1 MVLGL
6 TACGKDGVKVKSA
19 NALGRKLSNSSNAKI
34 NVTEELALEEP
45 IVITGEK
52 EIVGEGTITAA
63 MKGSEE
69 VYMITVAEGGKL
81 TIGGSVKI
89 DAASLMGAVHVQ
101 DGGSVVVKGKAVVKN
116 ASEAAAN
123 ALVEGSLEVK
133 GGNLKGAKGHNII
146 NKNTTTISGGKVTGS
161 GDKYAGIY
169 NEATL
174 TQNGGK
180 VSAAYNNISNLKGAT
195 FTFEGGTNEN
205 SIRDGVF
212 VAEGATLKATNKD
225 ATIVNAGARGILLQ
239 GQADI
244 KVITVKECGDSLV
257 KVTKTGVLN
266 LGNGVLQG
274 GNYHGVDNAGS
285 MNMLGGNISLN
296 ANCGIVNTGTLKVM
310 SGNISENANKGILN
324 KHQGKADVTS
334 AMVTFTS
341 NKTAIANEDK
351 AVFEFAKAKLLMSTQ
366 TNIYCYDGTMNIHD
380 ASLNASTSN
389 NIRIVDGVINMA
401 NVEVKG
407 NSQKSNTSH
416 HGIYMEGGVINAEN
430 VTVSMTTGHGIR
442 NKGGVFKGKNIIM
455 HDINRVAVSQAKHD
469 YLEDVEGLIEI
480 EGLEIQST
488 NYANVYNEGGG
499 IVKITNAK
507 LAVASSNSVR
517 SNDGKTELT
526 NVTIPGHKEG
536 SKDNIHGIY
545 LEGGEIIAKNVTI
558 QDTSGNALRNKNGK
572 FVGKNIKMT
581 NVKGQSA
588 IWNLPLSDEE
598 KNGIID
604 IDGLTVK
611 NSASKNITLDC
622 GVTIIKNAVLGKTG
636 ANNIKMQNNAATL
649 KLYDV
654 KIEGQIEDATANTH
668 GIMVEGGNVYGEKVQ
683 IADTKASG
691 IRCKMGKV
699 DLKDVTMTNLGQA
712 GISNSK
718 MTKDGEL
725 KGVGHLTIDGL
736 TITKAGTN
744 NVVLDAGTVTIKNG
758 VLGKVETNNHNTKVS
773 GTGVLTMKNVKV
785 EGTSNSSKYGII
797 AEGGDA
803 ILEDVQIYDL
813 ARSGIH
819 ANKATSE
826 VTGKNI
832 TISNG
837 VFGVTGSNGSIT
849 IDGLTTSNIS
859 DNNVL
864 ADNLLKVTLK
874 NSTLGET
881 TGHNV
886 KATGDAIVS
895 LKKTEILGVTDGSK
909 HGVMAEGGDVEL
921 TNVTISNVKNTAIR
935 INKATSKVTGE
946 NVTIT
951 NSGNG
956 VTGTNG
962 KVVINGL
969 TTTGITGNNVVSDGG
984 ANFTI
989 KNGDLC
995 QVTGDAH
1002 NVKVTGSSNLKMT
1015 DTVVRGTTSD
1025 SKYGIIAEGGD
1036 AVLKNVEFYD
1046 LAKSAIHANKETS
1059 KVTGENITIARGVAG
1074 ITGSAG
1080 TIELKKVKTSELSD
1094 NNITISGTCVV
1105 TVTKSTGGYGLGVTN
1120 GHSVKVVDNA
1130 VVNLDTVEI
1139 EGVTAT
1145 DKHGVMAEGGDVV
1158 LNNVLIHDVANS
1170 AIRINK
1176 PTSEVTGT
1184 KVVIKDSN
1192 NAVSG
1197 SDGTVTIDGLTT
1209 SGISNNNVLV
1219 SGSSD
1224 EAGCVVTITN
1234 GNLGWT
1240 AGHNVKAETYGKVYL
1255 KDTELNGVVSA
1266 GKYGVMAEGGYANLD
1281 NVKIKA
1287 VTEAAIRSN
1296 KDTSVVEGT
1305 DVTITKSGV
1314 GVSVSAGNV
1323 TLNELKSTATTSNVT
1338 VSGGET
1344 IITNSSLNKTG
1355 DSNAVVSGGVLKLD
1369 DVDVNGT
1376 SANYG
1381 VLVTAGKL
1389 EVKPNVTV
1397 KDTAAEGVYNQG
1409 GTIEGNQLTIQNTG
1423 ATALHNTNGGK
1434 TTFTNLKVSG
1444 TKSVYNIWNEGENS
1458 SVSVDG
1464 GELGKSASNNVV
1476 AAGGTVTLKNI
1487 DVNGTGGKASNN
1499 IHGVLASGGDVVL
1512 ENVGITGAAT
1522 AGIRVNN
1529 AASTVSGNNIE
1540 IKSCYTGIST
1550 NYGETVINGLTTS
1563 GMTDSNIAATDY
1575 AKVTVNKYA
1584 NGDKS
1589 VLGKTGGHNVK
1600 SEGDNKECLVTLND
1614 VEMQGSSSSAHY
1626 TVIAQGGDVALTNAT
1641 LNGASA
1647 KAAIRVNR
1655 ASSSVMGTNVTIKD
1669 VAMGITASAGEV
1681 NIAELTSSATNTN
1694 VVTEGA
1700 TVTLT
1705 GKTLSSTAKD
1715 NIQVTSGT
1723 LTLDNVAVN
1732 GSTGGC
1738 GIHITGGTVYAKNK
1752 LTVKDT
1758 LEQGIYLEGGT
1769 FDALED
1775 GVNAEVTV
1783 QNTGRT
1789 DKDANRKSGIYNKGG
1804 IFDVKK
1810 LYVNNT
1816 SGEGVVNAN
1825 GGQITLDYVEVEGV
1839 DRWYTVKNTGA
1850 GSQFTINGGELKQSQ
1865 SHNVCAENGTL
1876 TLNNVIISGTQ
1887 SNHGV
1892 YATKGT
1898 VILNRV
1904 QINDSAVAGIR
1915 INDVDAKVTGTGVT
1929 INGGNYGIWG
1939 STGTVDIVDLDI
1951 SNIKSNNIITDN
1963 ECTIRVNTPADGS
1976 NVADGVTNEFKT
1988 TKDSHNVR
1996 ANGKGHVYLANMKIT
2011 NETSGSYA
2019 IIADNAVG
2027 YVDLA
2032 NVIIESTNEKA
2043 AIRTNNASNIVKGT
2057 NLTVN
2062 AAEGISNGGSTVELN
2077 QYDASGVSANK
2088 HGIWNDGTLKVSGT
2102 IKSTIYM
2109 NKAETLNAVGALTG
2123 SQIKIDWAKNADDSL
2138 RIPTDLVAIQFAN
2151 ETDATEMQNSITL
2164 GANVGDKYTAY
2175 FFKDQMLL
2183 NDKTNLQF
2191 TVRNYK
2197 ELTDTMAAIETQ
2209 DASKATITIAGDIEV
2224 TAEIVIKAGRNIDL
2238 VDDGNARTIIR
2249 SASYQGDLFNVEEGA
2264 TLTLRSTGTNEAP
2277 KLLVD
2282 GGSTKQNPIIT
2293 EAGSSFVN
2301 NNGTLI
2307 VESGVQFANVL
2318 GSATKG
2324 ANTRSLA
2331 IAAGTTSVT
2340 EFKGVLRNF
2349 VGQDCNYDIAFTVNK
2364 TQGYTIE
2371 DALIEDNY
2379 TPGEGI
2385 IRLEG
2390 GGQLTIKNSVFRRNN
2405 AAKKAG
2411 VVSESGNVNNKLTVE
2426 GCTFENNSAVQ
2437 NGGVFDVNCSTIGN
2451 VVLRNS
2457 TFKNNSAYEGGAI
2470 NMVTGAHITLVDCE
2484 FMGNTTSRVETK
2496 ESKCGFGDI
2505 RLGGNH
2511 EKGGITISGKMIV
2524 DIYMNQAG
2532 KINIAGA
2539 LAEGSKVVA
2548 NWRIGKVDAAI
2559 KGASW
2564 DGILFA
2570 NNDDMN
2576 ASKDFIELSSNTNN
2590 TYALTF
2596 ANAKG
2601 TLVKLEKATN
2611 QAELQEKLTA
2621 AASAGNTVYIGISSD
2636 MEISSTVSVPN
2647 GANVVLI
2654 NDGTTRTIKRAA
2666 TLTSKHMIEVAS
2678 GATLTITSTGENTT
2692 PALYIDG
2699 GSKSNPQ
2706 VVTTGYTSLIHNIGT
2721 LSVESGVEITNVIS
2735 ATTYGRGYGILA
2747 DKNTTTT
2754 FEGKITSIEGR
2765 GGDRGIAAVVMT
2777 GAEFTFD
2784 NAIVENNKTNGR
2796 SAVYVEGGGH
2806 VNAKNSVFRNNS
2818 ADVEGGVFSD
2828 SGNASNKIIVE
2839 NCVFENNSSGNGGV
2853 FFIRCTTANNM
2864 KITDSTFTGNSAT
2877 NGGVLYNEGKITFI
2891 GTDDKVATFKNNTA
2905 SKWGGA
2911 IYANKGNLDVNGYV
2925 FETNSAQAGGAILLF
2940 STATVKNTTFTGNHT
2955 NVTGGFEGG
2964 AIYVNNNATFENC
2977 IFDANSA
2984 KTNGGAICM
2993 SGDAKTITLSG
3004 TNGAVFTNNKAG
3016 GVGGAIYLFK
3026 GILNGSGY
3034 TFTNNTP
3041 ENISRNTYYSAENNL
3056 GIVDV
3061 TFNKK

>member
-1 MVLGL
+1 MNKRIRKIFIFSLLCIFIVLGL

-19 NALGRKLSNSSNAKI
+19 NALARKLTNSSTAKI

-133 GGNLKGAKGHNII
+133 GGNLKDAKGHNII
-146 NKNTTTISGGKVTGS
+146 NKNITTISGGKVTGS

-180 VSAAYNNISNLKGAT
+180 VSTAYNNISNLKGST

-296 ANCGIVNTGTLKVM
+296 ANCGIVNTGTLKVT

-324 KHQGKADVTS
+324 KHKGKADVTS
-334 AMVTFTS
+334 PMVTLTS

-389 NIRIVDGVINMA
+389 NVRIVDGVINMT

-416 HGIYMEGGVINAEN
+416 HGIYMEGGIINAEN

-455 HDINRVAVSQAKHD
+455 HDINRVAVSQGKHD
-469 YLEDVEGLIEI
+469 YLEDAEGLTEI
-480 EGLEIQST
+480 DGLEVQST
-488 NYANVYNEGGG
+488 NYSNIWNEGGG
-499 IVKITNAK
+499 TVKITNAK

-517 SNDGKTELT
+517 SNDGKMELT

-536 SKDNIHGIY
+536 SKNNIHGIY
-545 LEGGEIIAKNVTI
+545 LEGGEIVAKNVVI
-558 QDTSGNALRNKNGK
+558 SNTSGNAIRNKNGK
-572 FVGKNIKMT
+572 FIGTKINIS
-581 NVKGQSA
+581 NVKGDTA
-588 IWNLPLSDEE
+588 IANLPLDDDN
-598 KNGIID
+598 KNGIVN
-604 IDGLTVK
+604 IDGLTIK
-611 NSASKNITLDC
+611 KSSGKNITLDS
-622 GVTIIKNAVLGKTG
+622 GVTTIKNATLGAAP
-636 ANNIKMQNNAATL
+636 ANNIKLQNNAATL
-649 KLYDV
+649 NLYNV
-654 KIEGQIEDATANTH
+654 KVEGQIEDATANTH
-668 GIMVEGGNVYGEKVQ
+668 GIMVEGGNVYGDNVQ
-683 IADTKASG
+683 IYDTNACG
-691 IRCKMGKV
+691 IRCKMGVV
-699 DLKDVTMTNLGQA
+699 DLKNVTMTNLGQA

-718 MTKDGEL
+718 MTKDGVVQ
-725 KGVGHLTIDGL
+725 GVGDVTIDGL
-736 TITKAGTN
+736 TLTKAGTN

-909 HGVMAEGGDVEL
+909 HGVMAEGGDVNL
-921 TNVTISNVKNTAIR
+921 TDVTISNVKNTAIR

-969 TTTGITGNNVVSDGG
+969 TTTGIAGNNVVSDGG

-1002 NVKVTGSSNLKMT
+1002 NVKVTGSSNLKIT

-1036 AVLKNVEFYD
+1036 AVLKNVEIYD
-1046 LAKSAIHANKETS
+1046 VAKSAIHTNKETS
-1059 KVTGENITIARGVAG
+1059 KVTGENITIANGVQG

-1080 TIELKKVKTSELSD
+1080 IIELKKVKTSGLSD
-1094 NNITISGTCVV
+1094 NNISIGGTCVV

-1120 GHSVKVVDNA
+1120 GHSVKVVDDA
-1130 VVNLDTVEI
+1130 IVNLDTVEI

-1145 DKHGVMAEGGDVV
+1145 DRHGVMAEGGDVV

-1224 EAGCVVTITN
+1224 EAGCVVTVTN
-1234 GNLGWT
+1234 GILGWT

-1305 DVTITKSGV
+1305 VVTITKSGV

-1344 IITNSSLNKTG
+1344 IINNSTLSKTG

-1409 GTIEGNQLTIQNTG
+1409 GTIEGDKLTIQNTG
-1423 ATALHNTNGGK
+1423 AAALHNANGGK
-1434 TTFTNLKVSG
+1434 TTLTNLNVSG
-1444 TKSVYNIWNEGENS
+1444 SKSYNIWNEGENS
-1458 SVSVDG
+1458 SVTVDG
-1464 GELGKSASNNVV
+1464 GELAKSASNNVV
-1476 AAGGTVTLKNI
+1476 VAGGKVTLKNL
-1487 DVNGTGGKASNN
+1487 DVNGTGGSSSNN

-1512 ENVGITGAAT
+1512 EKVTITGSAT
-1522 AGIRVNN
+1522 AAIRVNN
-1529 AASTVSGNNIE
+1529 ANSKVEGTDVTFGTGYLGISANNGETIINGLKTSGLTQNNILASDSAQVTINAYANGDKSELGATTKSHNVKATPDALVTLNDVKVLGSTSSNAVMAEGGDFVLNNVDIEGAAKGTGIRINNTKSLVTGTNVTINGCNYGISYNGNIDITGLTCNATTANVEITGGTFNVKDATFGKTTGSNVLVKGGAITLEKATINGTSGTEDAYGIEVSKGTINLKGDIVLQDTKLEGIYNYGGTINGTEANSIKIKNTGSSAIKGEAGTTNLKGITITEVKKNNSILCSGTNTVITITGGTIEKTPSNSINISGGTVTLNDVDVKGTAALSSGNLHNVI
-1540 IKSCYTGIST
+1540 ISNGKLVLNGVDFSGADCASIRVTGASAEVAGSNVT
-1550 NYGETVINGLTTS
+1550 MQGGEMGIWASEGSVVLDGLTTS
-1563 GMTDSNIAATDY
+1563 DITANNIAAAGDS
-1575 AKVTVNKYA
+1575 KVTINKYA
-1584 NGDKS
+1584 NGEKS

-1600 SEGDNKECLVTLND
+1600 AEGENKDNLVTLND
-1614 VEMQGSSSSAHY
+1614 VELKGSSSSAHY
-1626 TVIAQGGDVALTNAT
+1626 TIIAQGGDVSLNNVTMSGAT
-1641 LNGASA
+1641 A
-1647 KAAIRVNR
+1647 KAAMRINR
-1655 ASSSVMGTNVTIKD
+1655 ASSSVTGTNVTITD
-1669 VAMGITASAGEV
+1669 AALGFTASAGEV
-1681 NIAELTSSATNTN
+1681 NLTNLTSSATNTN

-1700 TVTLT
+1700 KVTVTN
-1705 GKTLSSTAKD
+1705 GTLNSTSASNVK
-1715 NIQVTSGT
+1715 VTSGT
-1723 LTLDNVAVN
+1723 LNLVGGSVN
-1732 GSTGGC
+1732 GSSGSY
-1738 GIHITGGTVYAKNK
+1738 GIEVSGGTLNLTGDV
-1752 LTVKDT
+1752 TVKDT
-1758 LEQGIYLEGGT
+1758 KLQGIYNHGGT
-1769 FDALED
+1769 INGSTANSL
-1775 GVNAEVTV
+1775 TI
-1783 QNTGRT
+1783 QNTGQSAILNET
-1789 DKDANRKSGIYNKGG
+1789 DADTKKASTTTLKNVAISGVKAGNNILNNGAESTLTIDGGEFQTAPTNNVKSASGTITLKNLTVNGTANVSHSVLAEGGDFVLENVTIQNSKNAGIRVNKAASTVTGTNVTIKNCASGITTNAGETTING
-1804 IFDVKK
+1804 
-1810 LYVNNT
+1810 LNT
-1816 SGEGVVNAN
+1816 SG
-1825 GGQITLDYVEVEGV
+1825 ITYNNILAE
-1839 DRWYTVKNTGA
+1839 TTG
-1850 GSQFTINGGELKQSQ
+1850 K
-1865 SHNVCAENGTL
+1865 
-1876 TLNNVIISGTQ
+1876 
-1887 SNHGV
+1887 
-1892 YATKGT
+1892 
-1898 VILNRV
+1898 
-1904 QINDSAVAGIR
+1904 
-1915 INDVDAKVTGTGVT
+1915 VT
-1929 INGGNYGIWG
+1929 INKYADGTKSVLGIAGGHNVKTLADGLI
-1939 STGTVDIVDLDI
+1939 TLNDVTLQGTSSKSHNIVMAEGGDFVLTNVDIVG
-1951 SNIKSNNIITDN
+1951 NGTR
-1963 ECTIRVNTPADGS
+1963 TGIRAN
-1976 NVADGVTNEFKT
+1976 KT
-1988 TKDSHNVR
+1988 TS
-1996 ANGKGHVYLANMKIT
+1996 
-2011 NETSGSYA
+2011 S
-2019 IIADNAVG
+2019 
-2027 YVDLA
+2027 
-2032 NVIIESTNEKA
+2032 
-2043 AIRTNNASNIVKGT
+2043 VKGT
-2057 NLTVN
+2057 NVAISN
-2062 AAEGISNGGSTVELN
+2062 IGDGISNSGATFEMENLTITNVSGSYEFYNAGPLKLAGEINAAIHNDSAITVEAMKALN
-2077 QYDASGVSANK
+2077 GDISV
-2088 HGIWNDGTLKVSGT
+2088 
-2102 IKSTIYM
+2102 
-2109 NKAETLNAVGALTG
+2109 
-2123 SQIKIDWAKNADDSL
+2123 DWTNGKEPA
-2138 RIPTDLVAIQFAN
+2138 VAIQFASAEDAQASRGYIKLGPVQYAKHELDYVN
-2151 ETDATEMQNSITL
+2151 NMAIFATPIEVADEATLLSALETIASSQEKAGIIRLT
-2164 GANVGDKYTAY
+2164 GD
-2175 FFKDQMLL
+2175 F
-2183 NDKTNLQF
+2183 
-2191 TVRNYK
+2191 
-2197 ELTDTMAAIETQ
+2197 
-2209 DASKATITIAGDIEV
+2209 TITKTVQIPADCNV
-2224 TAEIVIKAGRNIDL
+2224 TIVDNGAT
-2238 VDDGNARTIIR
+2238 RTLTR
-2249 SASYQGDLFNVEEGA
+2249 GASAKNLTIFNVPVNA
-2264 TLTLRSTGTNEAP
+2264 TLTLASSSRNNDAP
-2277 KLLVD
+2277 SLIVD
-2282 GGSTKQNPIIT
+2282 GGS
-2293 EAGSSFVN
+2293 
-2301 NNGTLI
+2301 
-2307 VESGVQFANVL
+2307 ESGVTNTAGCALFAVSGTATVEKGVKLANNISTGNNQGFGIYSNANSTTTFRGVMSNIKGTNPRTKGTAIIVKGLVTMEDAIVENCSAVL
-2318 GSATKG
+2318 GGAIRVDKG
-2324 ANTRSLA
+2324 
-2331 IAAGTTSVT
+2331 
-2340 EFKGVLRNF
+2340 EFKAYNSTFRGNSTN
-2349 VGQDCNYDIAFTVNK
+2349 GN
-2364 TQGYTIE
+2364 
-2371 DALIEDNY
+2371 
-2379 TPGEGI
+2379 
-2385 IRLEG
+2385 G
-2390 GGQLTIKNSVFRRNN
+2390 GLFYVDLSNS
-2405 AAKKAG
+2405 
-2411 VVSESGNVNNKLTVE
+2411 KLTFEGCSFENNTATGSGGVIAMKLTDNVASKNNQITID
-2426 GCTFENNSAVQ
+2426 GCTFTNNTTNADGGAIFVEKVTDSSLIIKNTTFGGVDENNNSLGNSANGLGGAIAIAGSTKANVQ
-2437 NGGVFDVNCSTIGN
+2437 IENCVFVKNTSGSNGGALSFFNTVDSNSIIESRFEQN
-2451 VVLRNS
+2451 VAAN
-2457 TFKNNSAYEGGAI
+2457 EGGAI
-2470 NMVTGAHITLVDCE
+2470 NMGTGAFLNLANCE
-2484 FMGNTTSRVETK
+2484 FTNNSANRVSAAD
-2496 ESKCGFGDI
+2496 SKSGFGDVRVANNTTAGAI
-2505 RLGGNH
+2505 R
-2511 EKGGITISGKMIV
+2511 ISGKMIV
-2524 DIYMNQAG
+2524 DIYLNQAG
-2532 KINIAGA
+2532 KIIVNGP
-2539 LAEGSKVVA
+2539 LTQGSQVIA
-2548 NWRIGKVDAAI
+2548 NWRI
-2559 KGASW
+2559 
-2564 DGILFA
+2564 A
-2570 NNDDMN
+2570 NP
-2576 ASKDFIELSSNTNN
+2576 
-2590 TYALTF
+2590 
-2596 ANAKG
+2596 AK
-2601 TLVKLEKATN
+2601 
-2611 QAELQEKLTA
+2611 
-2621 AASAGNTVYIGISSD
+2621 IS
-2636 MEISSTVSVPN
+2636 
-2647 GANVVLI
+2647 G
-2654 NDGTTRTIKRAA
+2654 
-2666 TLTSKHMIEVAS
+2666 
-2678 GATLTITSTGENTT
+2678 
-2692 PALYIDG
+2692 
-2699 GSKSNPQ
+2699 Q
-2706 VVTTGYTSLIHNIGT
+2706 
-2721 LSVESGVEITNVIS
+2721 
-2735 ATTYGRGYGILA
+2735 
-2747 DKNTTTT
+2747 T
-2754 FEGKITSIEGR
+2754 FEGIIFNNVADMEASSAYITQ
-2765 GGDRGIAAVVMT
+2765 
-2777 GAEFTFD
+2777 
-2784 NAIVENNKTNGR
+2784 
-2796 SAVYVEGGGH
+2796 SANYSATY
-2806 VNAKNSVFRNNS
+2806 NLVFR
-2818 ADVEGGVFSD
+2818 
-2828 SGNASNKIIVE
+2828 
-2839 NCVFENNSSGNGGV
+2839 
-2853 FFIRCTTANNM
+2853 
-2864 KITDSTFTGNSAT
+2864 
-2877 NGGVLYNEGKITFI
+2877 
-2891 GTDDKVATFKNNTA
+2891 
-2905 SKWGGA
+2905 
-2911 IYANKGNLDVNGYV
+2911 
-2925 FETNSAQAGGAILLF
+2925 
-2940 STATVKNTTFTGNHT
+2940 
-2955 NVTGGFEGG
+2955 
-2964 AIYVNNNATFENC
+2964 
-2977 IFDANSA
+2977 DA
-2984 KTNGGAICM
+2984 
-2993 SGDAKTITLSG
+2993 
-3004 TNGAVFTNNKAG
+3004 
-3016 GVGGAIYLFK
+3016 K
-3026 GILNGSGY
+3026 GIL
-3034 TFTNNTP
+3034 
-3041 ENISRNTYYSAENNL
+3041 E
-3056 GIVDV
+3056 
-3061 TFNKK
+3061 KK